1 MLSEIRRAL
10 RDKLLRAVEEVFER
24 YEEVA
29 ERRHRSQL
37 AAVSIEADR
46 VIGAMHDAVRELR
59 TTIQDFETRTRRDVL
74 AAGER
79 EAVGSTARFVATAMP
94 TARTFPSPDS
104 TLEHAVT
111 LALPEGMALEF
122 GVYSGHTL
130 KMISAARA
138 GRAVYGFDSFEGLPE
153 AWRSGFPAG
162 TFGVGRLPDVP
173 GAELV
178 VGWFED
184 TLPRFVAEHSGPVAL
199 LHLDAD
205 LYSSTRT
212 VLDLVGPRLL
222 PGSIVVFDEYF
233 NYPGWEQHEYR
244 AWQEYVE
251 RTGTRYEYVGYTLD
265 NEQVI
270 VRVTGVSAA
279 G

>member
-1 MLSEIRRAL
+1 MNGIRRAL
-10 RDKLLRAVEEVFER
+10 RDKLIRAIAEVVERQHRVQVEALRT
-24 YEEVA
+24 
-29 ERRHRSQL
+29 
-37 AAVSIEADR
+37 EADR
-46 VIGAMHDAVRELR
+46 VIGAIHDAARELR
-59 TTIQDFETRTRRDVL
+59 TTMQDLDVRTRRDVL

-79 EAVGSTARFVATAMP
+79 EAVISTARFVATAMP
-94 TARTFPSPDS
+94 TARTFPSPDA
-104 TLEHAVT
+104 TLEHALT
-111 LALPEGMALEF
+111 LAVPEGMALEF

-153 AWRSGFPAG
+153 DWRSGFLAG
-162 TFGVGRLPDVP
+162 TFGVERLPDVP

-184 TLPRFVAEHSGPVAL
+184 ALPPFLAEHPGPVAL

-212 VLDLVGPRLL
+212 VLDLVGPRLT
-222 PGSIVVFDEYF
+222 PGSVVVFDEYF
-233 NYPGWEQHEYR
+233 NYPGWQQHEYR
-244 AWQEYVE
+244 AWHEYVE
-251 RTGTRYEYVGYTLD
+251 RSGTRFEYAGYTFD

-270 VRVTGVSAA
+270 VRVTGI
-279 G
+279 GDD